1 MRIHNIAILSRNLLK
16 KGYTTNCR
24 NFSTC
29 ISVRNKDSPFD
40 SINADT
46 DLIKTDNFPIKT
58 DTFPIISDE
67 SDQNIHLNPNK
78 HRRLLDSP
86 GDFATEGQQ
95 KLLKVC
101 ILGNCFTI

>member
-1 MRIHNIAILSRNLLK
+1 MRIHSIAILSRNLLK
-16 KGYTTNCR
+16 KGYTTNYR

-29 ISVRNKDSPFD
+29 ITVRNKDTFD
-40 SINADT
+40 STNADT
-46 DLIKTDNFPIKT
+46 DLIKTDSFPIKT